1 MEAGNLTGI
10 IPCVILVF
18 RRVAIDA
25 IPFAAVPAEPF
36 RYGLDL
42 NGSWWSGT
50 SGHVR
55 CTGKLPNRLKS
66 QIIIRATLVSIGLV
80 KHDAQFVLFPLALT
94 IAQRIS
100 LAGRRRYDRSL

>member
-36 RYGLDL
+36 RHGLNL
-42 NGSWWSGT
+42 NDSWWSGAAT
-50 SGHVR
+50 QVSFPRIVLVFGWICLSGFMFR
-55 CTGKLPNRLKS
+55 
-66 QIIIRATLVSIGLV
+66 
-80 KHDAQFVLFPLALT
+80 DAQFVLFPFALT

-100 LAGRRRYDRSL
+100 LAGRLLYDRSL

>member
-18 RRVAIDA
+18 RRVTIDA
-25 IPFAAVPAEPF
+25 ISFAAVPAEPF
-36 RYGLDL
+36 RHGLNL

-66 QIIIRATLVSIGLV
+66 QIIIHATLVSVGLV
-80 KHDAQFVLFPLALT
+80 KHDAQFVLFPFASI
-94 IAQRIS
+94 IAYSIS
-100 LAGRRRYDRSL
+100 LAARHL